1 MVHEYGVY
9 EQGAMFSREDF
20 DPVKTISYFCNM
32 YQIEL
37 DEEIKK
43 EIETDKVTDKHFDFL
58 CTKLEVKP
66 KEKTLQAICVS
77 ALNPYELNDLF
88 LPDASVTFENEMVHA
103 KLFSNLSGVF
113 MFADEDKLHEDV
125 EGECLMLCF
134 NIPYVWNIRDAII
147 PCDKRIAVFQLQEAT
162 KSLLKDN
169 IDWESRLGCL
179 YASGQST

>member
-20 DPVKTISYFCNM
+20 DPMKTISHFCKM
-32 YQIEL
+32 YEIEL
-37 DEEIKK
+37 TEEIKK
-43 EIETDKVTDKHFDFL
+43 EIEADKVTDEHFDFL

-66 KEKTLQAICVS
+66 KTKTLQAICVA

-88 LPDASVTFENEMVHA
+88 LPDAPVTFENEMVHA
-103 KLFSNLSGVF
+103 KLFSDLNGIF
-113 MFADEDKLHEDV
+113 MFGDEDKPHEDV

-134 NIPYVWNIRDAII
+134 NVPYVWNIRDAVI

-162 KSLLKDN
+162 KSLLKDD
-169 IDWESRLGCL
+169 IDWEARLGCL
-179 YASGQST
+179 YAAGQSS